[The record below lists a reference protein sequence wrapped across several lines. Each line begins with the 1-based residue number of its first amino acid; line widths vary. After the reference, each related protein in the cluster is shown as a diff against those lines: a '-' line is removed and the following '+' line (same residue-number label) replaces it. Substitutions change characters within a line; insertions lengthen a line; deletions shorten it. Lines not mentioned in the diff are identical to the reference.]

1 MKPDEEQLN
10 GVCKTEKPV
19 WHFNLRRISSSRAE
33 ILDLNNSANNNNTNK
48 KNRFENTKSSTK
60 TYFNKSFDDYIYNI
74 KRDKQHHSDALDSIN
89 LINTPLVD
97 LPSSEFDRDDNPVML
112 RLSRTSDVDEN
123 STTANSSIAKQLT
136 NNEDITFD
144 VNHSLIDQIFSIRD
158 KLVKIKRRSSSED
171 SEEATSVKRLSKIDV
186 NVIRANSKLNRS
198 NVSDLS
204 TFLFT
209 F

>member
-33 ILDLNNSANNNNTNK
+33 ILDLNNSANNNNKNK

-60 TYFNKSFDDYIYNI
+60 TCFNKSFDDYITNM
-74 KRDKQHHSDALDSIN
+74 KRDKHHHSDALNSIN

-97 LPSSEFDRDDNPVML
+97 LSSSEFDRDDNPVML
-112 RLSRTSDVDEN
+112 RLSRTSDFDEN
-123 STTANSSIAKQLT
+123 STANSSIAKKLA

-171 SEEATSVKRLSKIDV
+171 SEEATSVKKLSKIDV

-198 NVSDLS
+198 NVSDLL